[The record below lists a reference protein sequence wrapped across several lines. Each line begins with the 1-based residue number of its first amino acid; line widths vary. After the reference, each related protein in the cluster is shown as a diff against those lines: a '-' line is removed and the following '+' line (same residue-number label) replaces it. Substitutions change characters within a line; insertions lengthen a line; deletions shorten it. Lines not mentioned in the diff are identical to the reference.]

1 MRFDLYLHALSELPI
16 SLELCRQLKTFEPPR
31 RSRGAMMAESSD
43 IEETGSGAT
52 RSVTVKDTVRA
63 STATTRRLRLIVER
77 SQ

>member
-1 MRFDLYLHALSELPI
+1 
-16 SLELCRQLKTFEPPR
+16 
-31 RSRGAMMAESSD
+31 MMAESSD